1 MVDNIISRNMNEEMA
16 SYIIYGI
23 ILVVAIG
30 MIIYVMHI
38 SRLRQSNCNYMDSM
52 YQTLNGNIRPINPND
67 PNCRYKFNEYF
78 IKTAYNACSGG
89 NYKNGF
95 VDICNLKN
103 VLKQGVRG
111 LDFEIYSIDNKPCVA
126 TSTIDSYYV
135 KETYNYVK
143 FIDVMEIIKNYAF
156 SGSTAPN
163 NTDPIILH
171 FRFMSNNQK
180 MYDNMSNILKS
191 YDTMLM
197 GKEYSYESYGK
208 NFGDIRLLDLMNKVV
223 IIADR
228 SNTAFLEN
236 EKLMEYINLTSGSVF
251 MRALPYFDVKNNPDL
266 NELREY
272 NKKNMTIVFPD
283 KGINPPNPSGILC
296 RESGCQMVAMR
307 YQYVD
312 DFLNENNYFFDEA
325 AYAFVLKPER
335 LRYKAVEIKPPTPQ
349 NPQFS
354 YQTRNF
360 STDYYS
366 FKI

>member
-23 ILVVAIG
+23 ILVVAIA
-30 MIIYVMHI
+30 MIIYVIHI
-38 SRLRQSNCNYMDSM
+38 TRLRQSDCNYMDSM
-52 YQTLNGNIRPINPND
+52 YQTLNGNIRPINSND
-67 PNCRYKFNEYF
+67 PNCRYKFNEYY

-126 TSTIDSYYV
+126 TSTVDTYYV
-135 KETYNYVK
+135 KETYNYVR
-143 FIDVMEIIKNYAF
+143 FIEVMEIIKNYAF

-180 MYDNMSNILKS
+180 MYDNMANILKS
-191 YDTMLM
+191 YDSILM

-208 NFGDIRLLDLMNKVV
+208 NFGELRLLDLMNKVV

-236 EKLMEYINLTSGSVF
+236 EKLMEYINMTSGSVF

-283 KGINPPNPSGILC
+283 KGINPANPSGILC
-296 RESGCQMVAMR
+296 RDSGCQMVAMR

-312 DFLNENNYFFDEA
+312 DFLNENNSFFDEA

-349 NPQFS
+349 NPQLS

-360 STDYYS
+360 STDFYS